1 MRFSLNLRQLTVF
14 YYVAKNLSFT
24 RAAEELFISQPAV
37 TMQIASLEDL
47 YGLPLFNRQ
56 KNKLSLTEAGST
68 LFVYAEKLME
78 IGYQAERA
86 LLNIKANPHG
96 LLRIGTTKTF
106 AKYLLSPYILR
117 FKGAF
122 PDISLKVDEGSSEE
136 MVASVTYGK
145 NDLAIVGRGDYPDHL
160 EAKPFSGRQ
169 VDDLHLLIPSSHKFA
184 GRKKINIEELS
195 EEPLILRER
204 GSSTR
209 SITLAALDAVGIQPK
224 IYLEAG
230 NIDLIKTLVEQGLG
244 VSVLGTIG
252 LSDVVNRPGLRAVAL
267 DTPIKLSID
276 VVLPAG
282 AHRTQA
288 VEAFLNVVDEEAKAR
303 KIK

>member
-37 TMQIASLEDL
+37 TMQISSLEDL

-56 KNKLSLTEAGST
+56 KNKLTLTEAGEA
-68 LFVYAEKLME
+68 LFPYAEKLME

-106 AKYLLSPYILR
+106 ARYLLSPYILR
-117 FKGAF
+117 FRGAF
-122 PDISLKVDEGSSEE
+122 PKISIKIDEGSSDE
-136 MVASVTYGK
+136 MVMSVVYGR
-145 NDLAIVGRGDYPDHL
+145 NDLAIVGRVAYPDHV
-160 EAKPFSGRQ
+160 ENTPFTGREM
-169 VDDLHLLIPSSHKFA
+169 DDLQVLMPAGHKFA
-184 GRKKINIEELS
+184 GRKSVSIEEFAD
-195 EEPLILRER
+195 EPLILRER

-209 SITLAALDAVGIQPK
+209 SVTLAALDAVGIAPK
-224 IYLEAG
+224 VLLEAG

-244 VSVLGTIG
+244 VSILGTIG
-252 LSDVVNRPGLRAVAL
+252 LTDVLDRPGLTTVAL
-267 DTPIKLSID
+267 DTPLKLPID
-276 VVLPAG
+276 IVLPTG
-282 AHRTQA
+282 GHRPQS
-288 VEAFLNVVDEEAKAR
+288 VDAFLEVVREQAKSD
-303 KIK
+303 KKK